1 MKKDKSENTTKER
14 NILSSIFGFFRPDS
28 NQIVFIVATVV
39 IVGAFAFSR
48 LSGEKLDA
56 TVEFAEASQ
65 QRSDFRKSRTQLNS
79 EKIRLGELDP
89 NAMMTERI
97 REASAISIGLGW
109 FLLNERVSDNP
120 KVTESVGELM
130 ENFSRSPLLPPGT
143 VVLNPTVKTEY
154 GLLETRLGVYYVRY
168 RARPLTVEL
177 LASGKKGSSDGAVF
191 ALRMP
196 DSNAAS
202 FAASQPGAPKVRIAG
217 TWASLYLAPDNQ
229 NAYIPPPFSPA
240 TAYLNTGWKPEVLRA
255 GDFSVD
261 KINELQK
268 FLETTK

>member
-1 MKKDKSENTTKER
+1 MKKDKSDNNNKER
-14 NILSSIFGFFRPDS
+14 NVLSSIFGFLRPDS
-28 NQIVFIVATVV
+28 NQIVFLVAAVV
-39 IVGAFAFSR
+39 IVGAFAVSR
-48 LSGEKLDA
+48 LSGDKLDA
-56 TVEFAEASQ
+56 TVEFAEASR

-79 EKIRLGELDP
+79 EAIRLGESDP
-89 NAMMTERI
+89 GAVMTERI

-143 VVLNPTVKTEY
+143 VVLNPTINTDY
-154 GLLETRLGVYYVRY
+154 GLIETRLGVYYVRY

-196 DSNAAS
+196 DSSAAS
-202 FAASQPGAPKVRIAG
+202 FIAAQPGAPKMKVAG

-229 NAYIPPPFSPA
+229 NAYIPPPFSPF

-255 GDFSVD
+255 ENFSVE

>member
-1 MKKDKSENTTKER
+1 MKKDNSENAGTNR
-14 NILSSIFGFFRPDS
+14 NILSSILGFFRPDS
-28 NQIVFIVATVV
+28 NQIVFIVAIVV
-39 IVGAFAFSR
+39 IVGAFAVSR
-48 LSGEKLDA
+48 MSGDQLDA
-56 TVEFAEASQ
+56 TVEFAEAGK

-79 EKIRLGELDP
+79 EAVRLGESDP
-89 NAMMTERI
+89 GAAMTERI

-120 KVTESVGELM
+120 KITESVNELM
-130 ENFSRSPLLPPGT
+130 DNFSQSPLLPPGAI
-143 VVLNPTVKTEY
+143 VLNRAINTDY
-154 GLLETRLGVYYVRY
+154 GLIETRLGVYYVRY

-177 LASGKKGSSDGAVF
+177 LACGKKGASDGAVF

-196 DSNAAS
+196 DSSAAS
-202 FAASQPGAPKVRIAG
+202 YTAAQPGAPKMKVAG

-229 NAYIPPPFSPA
+229 NAYIPPPFSPF

-255 GDFSVD
+255 NDFSVE
-261 KINELQK
+261 KINELQN